1 MSTAEWVGGPVEDL
15 SPVSE
20 AALLAE
26 APDVRAQG
34 TFSEVFTDAL
44 RGMPTSVRG
53 MHAEDQPLPVHD
65 WLRDATVSDRVLLRH
80 CRGAT
85 IDVGCGPGRMSA
97 HLARLGHAVLAVDI
111 VHEAVHQARR
121 RGVPALRRNVFDLM
135 PGEGRWDTILLA
147 DGNIGI
153 GGDPGALLSRA
164 MELVQDDGRV
174 VVDLAPPGTG
184 LRRHHARIVSRGRHS
199 SSFPWAEVGVDAI
212 ADLAARCGTRVDR
225 VREHHG
231 RWFAVLVR

>member
-1 MSTAEWVGGPVEDL
+1 MSTAESLEEPFDDEL
-15 SPVSE
+15 
-20 AALLAE
+20 
-26 APDVRAQG
+26 DVADVLVPG

-44 RGMPTSVRG
+44 RGAPTSVRG
-53 MHAEDQPLPVHD
+53 MHADDQPLPVHT
-65 WLRDATVSDRVLLRH
+65 WLRDASVSDRVLLRQ

-85 IDVGCGPGRMSA
+85 VDVGCGPGRMSA

-111 VHEAVHQARR
+111 VHEAVEQARR
-121 RGVPALRRNVFDLM
+121 RGVPAVRRNVFDPM

-153 GGDPGALLSRA
+153 GGRPEALLRRA
-164 MELVQDDGRV
+164 LELIDEAGRV

-184 LRRHHARIVSRGRHS
+184 LRRHDARIVSRGRHS
-199 SSFPWAEVGVDAI
+199 SIFPWAEVGVDAI
-212 ADLAARCGTRVDR
+212 GDLAQACGARVHR

-231 RWFAVLVR
+231 RWFAVLTR